1 LAAWRTVPP
10 YAFTA
15 GILGLIIVGLLGYAT
30 ARYGLVVTFTVLL
43 IAQYGSAVLID
54 HFGLMGAAV
63 RPVDSLRLLGI
74 ALLLVGAWLTL
85 R

>member
-1 LAAWRTVPP
+1 
-10 YAFTA
+10 
-15 GILGLIIVGLLGYAT
+15 
-30 ARYGLVVTFTVLL
+30 
-43 IAQYGSAVLID
+43 VLID

>member
-1 LAAWRTVPP
+1 
-10 YAFTA
+10 
-15 GILGLIIVGLLGYAT
+15 
-30 ARYGLVVTFTVLL
+30 
-43 IAQYGSAVLID
+43 
-54 HFGLMGAAV
+54 V